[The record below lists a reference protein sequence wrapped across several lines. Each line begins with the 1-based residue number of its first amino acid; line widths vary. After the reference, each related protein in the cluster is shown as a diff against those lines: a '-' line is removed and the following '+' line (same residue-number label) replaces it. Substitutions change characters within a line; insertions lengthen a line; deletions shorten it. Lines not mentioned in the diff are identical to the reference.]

1 MLLETTEDYRN
12 NTKGN
17 IKEIAVS
24 ILQRKSA
31 NHVVIYDKCTA
42 FLVVIPIIAKGTIYN
57 EYKLILQ
64 ILSKFLVQYDI
75 EFTAISS
82 SNKKRQIAKC
92 LTTFCRQ
99 NNILHKQHTTDEET
113 LEILMLRAIKYLF
126 NEYKDE
132 QFEIQMALS
141 AFRKHGSITPK
152 NNDNDSVRHTENE
165 TVFNTRAQ
173 DFANASN
180 NTKMKRKTAV
190 ESEEH
195 KRKSRP
201 DKESA
206 PEMLRPANLETNN
219 SKRKNKTPQQ
229 NQKPVES
236 ESLFKLGREKYRLK
250 NREMQEEYEQE
261 KNEHTRLDTKG
272 YKITTDKCCCCC
284 GKTTCKPPNTCPA
297 VAGTV
302 SRICTNS
309 NRQLLRGKRQE

>member
-1 MLLETTEDYRN
+1 M
-12 NTKGN
+12 G
-17 IKEIAVS
+17 
-24 ILQRKSA
+24 

-42 FLVVIPIIAKGTIYN
+42 FLVVIPIIAKGTNYN

-82 SNKKRQIAKC
+82 SNRKRQIAKC

-219 SKRKNKTPQQ
+219 STKKNKAPQQ
-229 NQKPVES
+229 NQKPVQS

-261 KNEHTRLDTKG
+261 KN
-272 YKITTDKCCCCC
+272 
-284 GKTTCKPPNTCPA
+284 
-297 VAGTV
+297 
-302 SRICTNS
+302 
-309 NRQLLRGKRQE
+309 